1 MDRPIEPTWQET
13 LRAFGHRVAALE
25 EPRPGWH
32 RLVGRQ
38 STDGVLHHL
47 DLQYYEDRT
56 NLVQVTS
63 HRPLPDHIRARS
75 AFDLESLLDVFLA
88 NASATGPID
97 LPGEPEEEGPG
108 QLIVDGTVIEARRLT
123 HGDYVATSASIGTET
138 VAVISTASLHDQAV
152 RIRLHAGELQPTTR

>member
-13 LRAFGHRVAALE
+13 LQAFGHRVAALE

-47 DLQYYEDRT
+47 DLQYHEERT
-56 NLVQVTS
+56 NLVQVTTQ
-63 HRPLPDHIRARS
+63 RPLPDHIRARS
-75 AFDLESLLDVFLA
+75 SFDLGSLLDVFLA
-88 NASATGPID
+88 NACAAGPID
-97 LPGEPEEEGPG
+97 LPGEPEEGPG

-123 HGDYVATSASIGTET
+123 HGDYVATGASVGTET

-152 RIRLHAGELQPTTR
+152 RLRLHAGEPQPATR